1 MPADGRQHAWRRN
14 RCLARSQPVAT
25 GATGTR
31 QTEIDSARRC
41 VFVAGAL
48 PDRQVRGL
56 AGADPRPKEG

>member
-1 MPADGRQHAWRRN
+1 MPGRRHSRP
-14 RCLARSQPVAT
+14 ARWQPAAT

-31 QTEIDSARRC
+31 QTEMDSAHRC

-56 AGADPRPKEG
+56 VGADPRPKEG